1 MGQGKRY
8 TPRCSKILQWAFHR
22 SMNRLRLWV
31 SAHPSVKAR
40 HRQVFVLTGMNAA
53 TAPQRTSLIPRLSCQ
68 FNFSFAGT
76 WSAPNT
82 NNSSKT
88 NGMAM
93 ARAKGQP
100 RTAPIVK
107 YRTAKSVRWPS
118 LLLDGMNACDNAS
131 IVVYIANV
139 EGRRAEIS
147 QTPDEGDQSKYRR
160 RLTGRCVPH
169 AGISN

>member
-93 ARAKGQP
+93 ERAKCQP
-100 RTAPIVK
+100 RKGPIVK
-107 YRTAKSVRWPS
+107 YRTAKSDRWPPS
-118 LLLDGMNACDNAS
+118 LINGMKTCHNAS
-131 IVVYIANV
+131 IVVYIAEV
-139 EGRRAEIS
+139 RGRRNQRSKHSNDGAE
-147 QTPDEGDQSKYRR
+147 
-160 RLTGRCVPH
+160 
-169 AGISN
+169 